1 MIKVAAVVVLG
12 VIVLGLVEYAI
23 LRRVAPIYVDG
34 AGPMPSFYWGPAPT
48 PTLREWRDN
57 PEFQRLF
64 LRPYKVVASL
74 LALVGGVLVPIST
87 RAFFK
92 TSSMFRV
99 SAAICFVVLLAI
111 SAVHDV
117 IARAGVF
124 EGMKII
130 LSLGSLRVFNAAA
143 IPAALLSGAIAV
155 ALRRALKSAST
166 A

>member
-1 MIKVAAVVVLG
+1 
-12 VIVLGLVEYAI
+12 
-23 LRRVAPIYVDG
+23 
-34 AGPMPSFYWGPAPT
+34 
-48 PTLREWRDN
+48 
-57 PEFQRLF
+57 
-64 LRPYKVVASL
+64 
-74 LALVGGVLVPIST
+74 
-87 RAFFK
+87 
-92 TSSMFRV
+92 MFRV